1 MDMASLYGP
10 FMYARLPLDDSRLQ
24 ATVAQAEQDIVAQG
38 PIGGVIRYPGDDYFL
53 HKPQFHGN
61 PWIVCTLW
69 LAQYY
74 QAAGRHDEAAGLLQ
88 WAMDRR
94 LPSGVLSE
102 QFDPE
107 TGAPIGVAPLVWS
120 HAELVN
126 TILDIGGI

>member
-1 MDMASLYGP
+1 VTGVQTCA
-10 FMYARLPLDDSRLQ
+10 LPISRLQ
-24 ATVAQAEQDIVAQG
+24 ATAAEAEKQLLATG

-53 HKPQFHGN
+53 TKPQYGGN

-74 QAAGRHDEAAGLLQ
+74 QAAGKQAEAAGLLQ
-88 WAMDRR
+88 WALDRR
-94 LPSGVLSE
+94 MPSGILSE

-107 TGAPIGVAPLVWS
+107 DGTPIGVAPLVWS

-126 TILDIGGI
+126 TILDLHGI